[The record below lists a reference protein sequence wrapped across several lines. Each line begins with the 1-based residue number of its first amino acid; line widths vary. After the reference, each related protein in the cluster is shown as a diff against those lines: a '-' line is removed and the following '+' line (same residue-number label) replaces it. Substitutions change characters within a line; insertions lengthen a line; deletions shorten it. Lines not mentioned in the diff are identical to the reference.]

1 MLMFDSMLQSF
12 RSTKVEL
19 EALKTENG
27 KLRAHVTQLREAYDQ
42 EATLLRSQLQTAEE
56 TAVEAVKSR
65 KENEGRMTESLR
77 RVVAKVQQS

>member
-1 MLMFDSMLQSF
+1 MLQSF